1 MRKFI
6 LRRVKIM
13 TKYREILRLKGL
25 GFSERNI
32 ALSVPCSR
40 NTVSKVLKCAKERG
54 ISWPLSDSTT
64 DGDLEK
70 LLSPSAPAVTS
81 KRMPD
86 FAYIR
91 KELLKNGVSKKLLW
105 TEYMEDCRQAGDEP
119 LMYSH
124 FCYYIQQ
131 DENKRRATMHINR
144 KPAEQVEVD
153 WAGDTAELI
162 DPYTREIVPAYILV
176 GVTTYSQYAYV
187 EAFPD
192 EKQQSWIDAH
202 VHMYEYFGGVAK
214 ILVPDNCK
222 TAVIHNGGW
231 KDQRI
236 NTVYHE
242 MAEHYGTA
250 IIPARVRTPKDK
262 PNAEGTVG
270 NISTWITAAL
280 RKEQFFTIAEL
291 NAAIRVKLEEFN
303 NRPFQK
309 KEGCRYELFRDE
321 ELPLLAPLPAA
332 RYELAE
338 WKQATVQF
346 NYHISVDGMLYSIPY
361 EYIGKKVDVRITG
374 TVIEVFYNQ
383 NRIASHRRLYGRKN
397 QYSTVT
403 EHMPKDHQH
412 YLEWNGDR
420 FRNWA
425 ERIGENTAKV
435 IDAVLRSKRVEQQ
448 SYRACMGLL
457 KLADK
462 YSPAKLEEAC
472 KAALSYT
479 KSPSYKSISNM
490 LAASKAEGSDTTDS
504 TVRNNNNTHG
514 ITRGAGYYRRTKS

>member
-1 MRKFI
+1 
-6 LRRVKIM
+6 M
-13 TKYREILRLKGL
+13 TKYREVLRLKSL

-40 NTVSKVLKCAKERG
+40 NTVSKVLKRAEEKG
-54 ISWPLSDSTT
+54 ISWPLPEGIT
-64 DGDLEK
+64 DGDLERQ
-70 LLSPSAPAVTS
+70 LSSSAPSAS
-81 KRMPD
+81 SRRMPD
-86 FAYIR
+86 YAYIR

-105 TEYMEDCRQAGDEP
+105 TEYMEDCRQAGEEP
-119 LMYSH
+119 LMYSQ
-124 FCYYIQQ
+124 FCYYLQQ
-131 DENKRRATMHINR
+131 EEDKRRATMHINR

-153 WAGDTAELI
+153 WAGDTAELV
-162 DPYTREIVPAYILV
+162 DPYTGEAVQAYIFV
-176 GVTTYSQYAYV
+176 GVMTYSQYAYV

-231 KDQRI
+231 KEQRI
-236 NTVYHE
+236 NAVYHE

-250 IIPARVRTPKDK
+250 IIPARVRAPKDK
-262 PNAEGTVG
+262 PNAEGSVG
-270 NISTWITAAL
+270 SISTWIIAAL

-291 NAAIRVKLEEFN
+291 NAAIKVKLEEFN
-303 NRPFQK
+303 QRPFQK
-309 KEGCRYELFRDE
+309 KEGSRYELFRDE
-321 ELPLLAPLPAA
+321 ELPFLAPLPAA

-403 EHMPKDHQH
+403 EHMPKDHQF

-420 FRNWA
+420 FRKWA
-425 ERIGENTAKV
+425 ERIGEDTAKV
-435 IDAVLRSKRVEQQ
+435 IDAILRSKRVEQQ

-462 YSPAKLEEAC
+462 HSPAKLEEAC
-472 KAALSYT
+472 RIALSYT
-479 KSPSYKSISNM
+479 QSPSYKSISNI
-490 LAASKAEGSDTTDS
+490 LAASQKDGPDAPDS
-504 TVRNNNNTHG
+504 NDAAHNNSHG
-514 ITRGAGYYRRTKS
+514 ITRGAGYYRRTRS